1 MQTGT
6 MRLRELTIRYT
17 VKRSGDGAPT
27 RISQYLRTPS
37 QCAATLIRL
46 LEDEPSEVF
55 AIVCLN
61 TKLRVIAYH
70 EVSRG
75 TLDSSLAHPREV
87 FRAAILTNAAGIIL
101 VHNHPSGDPSPSAED
116 RALTHRL
123 RAVGTLLGIEVL
135 DHLVIGDGQYYSFK
149 ETGCWS

>member
-27 RISQYLRTPS
+27 LIAQYLRTPS

-87 FRAAILTNAAGIIL
+87 FRAAILANAAGIIL

-123 RAVGTLLGIEVL
+123 RAVGTVLGIEVL

-149 ETGCWS
+149 ETGCWL